1 MDKEEP
7 TFKIWGEISE
17 SNMVLEASKVEQKYE
32 KQQEKR
38 HFVRVIFREISQE
51 TKNICLRPVRV
62 KGGISLR
69 NGMWH
74 GLRNDII
81 MQNVKYG
88 NWRKEIN

>member
-51 TKNICLRPVRV
+51 TKNICLRLVVPLEFGTV
-62 KGGISLR
+62 ISIVYKSV
-69 NGMWH
+69 NH
-74 GLRNDII
+74 GKL
-81 MQNVKYG
+81 
-88 NWRKEIN
+88 WLFC

>member
-32 KQQEKR
+32 KQQEER

-51 TKNICLRPVRV
+51 TKNKCLRLVVPLEFGTV
-62 KGGISLR
+62 ISIVYKSV
-69 NGMWH
+69 NH
-74 GLRNDII
+74 GKL
-81 MQNVKYG
+81 
-88 NWRKEIN
+88 WSFC